1 MGLVG
6 HFEVEEAAKVLER
19 ISRGNRRDHF
29 IPNEKFRLELKRSR
43 GEFLY
48 TKYHNNDKDNK
59 NNNMDPALLVSI
71 A

>member
-19 ISRGNRRDHF
+19 ISRSDSRDHF
-29 IPNEKFRLELKRSR
+29 IPNEKFRLELKRWR

-48 TKYHNNDKDNK
+48 TKFHPFINPDDEFSP
-59 NNNMDPALLVSI
+59 MIRSGETV
-71 A
+71 